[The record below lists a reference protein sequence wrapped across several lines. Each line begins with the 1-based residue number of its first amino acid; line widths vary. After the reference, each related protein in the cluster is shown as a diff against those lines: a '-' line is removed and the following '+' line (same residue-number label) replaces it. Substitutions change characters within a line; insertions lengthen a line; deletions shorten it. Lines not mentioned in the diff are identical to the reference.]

1 MTWPA
6 SLALADQQP
15 CRLRPWH
22 AAGAA
27 ALVIAITLGAFALR
41 KRSPYLI
48 MGWGWYLIMLLPV
61 IGLVQVGGQA
71 HADRYTYLP
80 QIGLCI
86 AVTWAIVD
94 LAGRRRYPA
103 AILGAAGAIII
114 SALAVR
120 AADQV
125 SYWHDSEKLWR
136 HA

>member
-48 MGWGWYLIMLLPV
+48 VGWGWYSIMLLPV

-80 QIGLCI
+80 QIGLYI
-86 AVTWAIVD
+86 AAAWGIAD
-94 LAGRRRYPA
+94 LTVSWPHRRE
-103 AILGAAGAIII
+103 ILGAAAAMVTC
-114 SALAVR
+114 ALVWCVAK
-120 AADQV
+120 QV
-125 SYWHDSEKLWR
+125 WYWHDSERLW
-136 HA
+136 